1 MNLFKSLSYKE
12 WIKTRRTLGVLFVLS
27 LAVLAYVFIEVTH
40 SIRLDEA
47 VNVWYA
53 YMFLGKPLPMAIMAF
68 PLVAGL
74 ALSLVQFIPEMTNKR
89 LKLTLHLPADETAI
103 VSCML
108 LYGYFSL
115 VALFAMIAVVMVI
128 ILSLI
133 LPLDIIKVFLSTL
146 MPWFVSGLVVYGF
159 AAWICFEPQWKQR
172 IFNLIIG
179 LGLLSVLFVSP
190 IPGVYLHFG
199 WGLLVL
205 LVASFIFPFYSAV
218 RFKHGV
224 L

>member
-1 MNLFKSLSYKE
+1 MNLFKALSYKE
-12 WIKTRRTLGVLFVLS
+12 WIKTRRTLGVLLVLS
-27 LAVLAYVFIEVTH
+27 LAILAYVFIEVTH

-47 VNVWYA
+47 VNTWYA
-53 YMFLGKPLPMAIMAF
+53 YLFLGKQLPMVIMVF

-74 ALSLVQFIPEMTNKR
+74 ALSLVQFVPEMTNKR

-103 VSCML
+103 VASML
-108 LYGYFSL
+108 LYGYLSL
-115 VALFAMIAVVMVI
+115 VAMFALIAVVLIV
-128 ILSLI
+128 ILSFV
-133 LPLDIIKVFLSTL
+133 LPFEIIEVFLSTL
-146 MPWFVSGLVVYGF
+146 MPWLVSGLVVYGF
-159 AAWICFEPQWKQR
+159 SAWICFEPQWKQR
-172 IFNLIIG
+172 VFNLILG

-190 IPGVYLHFG
+190 IPGAYLHFG